1 MSLLLTRNRV
11 SLTEGFR
18 QRYEKNVSFWAFRD
32 SWVMWAW
39 PRERSGDKHVR
50 MRRGKNCG
58 LLIAGGGVG
67 GCFAALAMARLRPEA
82 AMLLVGE
89 EVRFGGGNGM
99 LVLNAGLS
107 AEERDLLGPAIA
119 RSWDACYVALPSRSR
134 KLKLASHLV
143 TTEAIHQAVA
153 DALPDRC
160 ARSAKVVAIRDD
172 SLLLPG
178 GETIAGTGAV
188 DARGWAQQTTLEIA
202 WRHRTARTCRFADP
216 HRVDLPVLADLTLE
230 TGGCGHFTCVPID
243 TNTLRI
249 ERIDYSRGPE
259 GGADGPERIEDYV
272 GRRGWHDGEPRK
284 AESSS
289 RPVALGGDFAAF
301 WRIGGARVAKLGA
314 RGGFIHPFT
323 GSALPDALRTGL
335 ALARQSDLS
344 GAALHDFFEAE
355 AASLWKRREFHRSV
369 NRLLLDKGSA
379 ALTALYDLDAAL
391 IERFFAEEVG
401 LFDRRKILAALG
413 G

>member
-1 MSLLLTRNRV
+1 
-11 SLTEGFR
+11 
-18 QRYEKNVSFWAFRD
+18 
-32 SWVMWAW
+32 
-39 PRERSGDKHVR
+39 
-50 MRRGKNCG
+50 MRRGRNCG
-58 LLIAGGGVG
+58 LLIAGGGVA

-82 AMLLVGE
+82 AMVLVGE
-89 EVRFGGGNGM
+89 EVRFGGGSGM
-99 LVLNAGLS
+99 LVIDAGLS
-107 AEERDLLGPAIA
+107 ADERSLLAPVVAK
-119 RSWDACYVALPSRSR
+119 SWDACYVALPARSR
-134 KLKLASHLV
+134 KLKLSSHLV

-216 HRVDLPVLADLTLE
+216 HRVDLPVLADMTLE
-230 TGGCGHFTCVPID
+230 TGGCGHFTCVPLD
-243 TNTLRI
+243 ERTLRI
-249 ERIDYSRGPE
+249 ERIDYSRSPD
-259 GGADGPERIEDYV
+259 APDGTKRIEEYV
-272 GRRGWHDGEPRK
+272 GKRGWHDGEPRK

-289 RPVALGGDFAAF
+289 RPIALGGDLAAF

-314 RGGFIHPFT
+314 RGGFAHPFT

-335 ALARQSDLS
+335 VLAGQKDLA
-344 GAALHDFFEAE
+344 GGALHDLFEAE
-355 AASLWKRREFHRSV
+355 AAALWKRREFHRSV
-369 NRLLLDKGSA
+369 NRLLLDRGM
-379 ALTALYDLDAAL
+379 TALSGLFDLDAAL
-391 IERFFAEEVG
+391 LERFFAEELG
-401 LFDRRKILAALG
+401 LFDRRKVLAAVG